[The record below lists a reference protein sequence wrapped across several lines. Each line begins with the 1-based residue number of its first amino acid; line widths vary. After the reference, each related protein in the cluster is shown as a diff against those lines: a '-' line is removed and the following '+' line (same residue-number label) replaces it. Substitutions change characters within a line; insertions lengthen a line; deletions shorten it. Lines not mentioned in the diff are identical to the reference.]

1 MAKSTSKRS
10 RQNDLREQFS
20 SGFLDLVYPVHYK
33 ISIRIEDAMRRKKLT
48 RHQVAVLW
56 LIRSEGEAGR
66 MLRRKTIEQRLSGW
80 FGIGNSAVSKVV
92 RSMTVSPTQFL
103 RLKESPESGREK
115 LVFLTDQGIAE
126 LEEMGKA
133 GKAFI
138 GKMVDL
144 LTEEESRVGV
154 DFLTRVSEIVD
165 QVD

>member
-1 MAKSTSKRS
+1 MSERPSKRA
-10 RQNDLREQFS
+10 RQTELRDQFS

-56 LIRSEGEAGR
+56 LILSEGEAGR
-66 MLRRKTIEQRLSGW
+66 MLRRKTIEQRLTGW

-92 RSMTVSPTQFL
+92 RSMTVAPTHFL

-115 LVFLTDQGIAE
+115 LVFLTDEGLAE
-126 LEEMGKA
+126 LDQMGEA

-144 LTEEESRVGV
+144 LTEEESRAGV

>member
-1 MAKSTSKRS
+1 MSERPPNKA
-10 RQNDLREQFS
+10 RQTDLRDRFS

-33 ISIRIEDAMRRKKLT
+33 IGIRIEDAMRRKKLT

-66 MLRRKTIEQRLSGW
+66 MLRRKTIEQRLTGW

-92 RSMTVSPTQFL
+92 RSMTVAPTQFL

-115 LVFLTDQGIAE
+115 LVFLTDEGLAE
-126 LEEMGKA
+126 LDEMGEA

-144 LTEEESRVGV
+144 LTEEESRAGV

>member
-1 MAKSTSKRS
+1 MAENVSKKS
-10 RQNDLREQFS
+10 RQNELRTQFS
-20 SGFLDLVYPVHYK
+20 AGFLDLVYPVHYK

-66 MLRRKTIEQRLSGW
+66 MLRRKTIEKRLSGW

-92 RSMTVSPTQFL
+92 RSMTVQPTPFL

-115 LVFLTDQGIAE
+115 LVFLTDEGIAE
-126 LEEMGKA
+126 LREMEEA
-133 GKAFI
+133 GKDFI

-144 LTEEESRVGV
+144 LAEEESRAGV

-165 QVD
+165 QVE